1 MKNGF
6 SVFCVAL
13 AALGLSWIG
22 LVLGPVLQLGHEPL
36 TTVLNS
42 TDPYPIQPAGAATL
56 GLQVYKANGCAAC
69 HTEQVQQDG
78 VVCNVVLSAPGLH
91 PDDVS
96 NLLSQLD
103 LNGLT
108 DQEASIAAAKI
119 AAVGGKTEIRVAST
133 GGDMNRGWGLR
144 RSVSA
149 DYLYDQPVQLGSVRI
164 GPDLADIGTR
174 QTDAKAILAH
184 LYAPQSCTAGSLMP
198 SFKFLFVTRKVQGSP
213 SPDALALPQAFAP
226 PDGFE
231 IVPTQDAKNL
241 VAYLMN
247 LHVNVPLYEAPF
259 TPSVAAN
266 K

>member
-13 AALGLSWIG
+13 TALGLSWLG
-22 LVLGPVLQLGHEPL
+22 LVLGSVIQLGHEPL

-42 TDPYPIQPAGAATL
+42 TDPYPIQPSGAATL
-56 GLQVYKANGCAAC
+56 GLQVYRANGCAAC

-78 VVCNVVLSAPGLH
+78 VACNVVLSSPGLH
-91 PDDVS
+91 PDTVS
-96 NLLSQLD
+96 NLLSQLV

-108 DQEASIAAAKI
+108 DQEASVAAAKI
-119 AAVGGKTEIRVAST
+119 AAAGGKTEIRVVST
-133 GGDMNRGWGLR
+133 GADMNRGWGLR

-149 DYLYDQPVQLGSVRI
+149 DFLYDQPVQLGAVRI
-164 GPDLADIGTR
+164 GPDLADVGTR
-174 QTDAKAILAH
+174 QTDANAILAH
-184 LYAPQSCTAGSLMP
+184 LYAPQSCTSGSLMP
-198 SFKFLFVTRKVQGSP
+198 SFKFLFETRKIQGSP
-213 SPDALALPQAFAP
+213 SSDALALPQAFAP
-226 PDGFE
+226 MNGFE
-231 IVPTQDAKNL
+231 VVPTQDAKNL

-247 LHVNVPLYEAPF
+247 LHASVPLYEAPF